1 MVRIRAAFSGELGP
15 GLDYGRWDSGVC
27 HHKEALLSSSQ
38 QEGRCGQ
45 EARGPP
51 GKRGL
56 GAQYFQACRFL
67 QCLNR
72 EGLRAGLPEKNL
84 FTFACGTEEN

>member
-1 MVRIRAAFSGELGP
+1 MLSAENLGCAQIVSAGP
-15 GLDYGRWDSGVC
+15 RGC
-27 HHKEALLSSSQ
+27 HHKDALTASSQ
-38 QEGRCGQ
+38 QEGCCGQ

-51 GKRGL
+51 GKWGL

-72 EGLRAGLPEKNL
+72 EGLCAGLPENSL